1 MKTRFAFWTAL
12 GVEFALGTIFVRAE
26 LPPVAEG
33 AFDASM
39 QSRTVVTNRIKY
51 GTTPDSIGC
60 TQACPDQPRMFK
72 TVVTTVNNNFTL
84 DTVTFAENVSTTVH
98 WSSGLVDNIVSL
110 SGTMTCAGEN
120 YTCSGYKSLDTG
132 GSWVWTESTN
142 PGVTNTDSVG
152 CCSNMDPW
160 ASEYASES
168 QFCEEEIIHHFVET
182 LSDGPY
188 GYVGTNEVVNSLSD
202 EYTTGELIAPPSDP
216 YADNWAEGSK
226 TADAFSS
233 IADTELSA
241 DVGKMQFRFRVL
253 APAGQQFQISYTVH
267 YADDNGYYT
276 NWDEQIIGTGTGQYA
291 YYPQGGPIEYLP
303 PYVNSGS
310 GSCTNYIGARKWAT
324 IACASLGGGGG
335 GGCQSCKKTPGSWQ
349 AENTE
354 YGLRLSASLGS
365 DSYGDYSGSLTIAS
379 STPNTDITSPAGLNY
394 SGGLSDVVTI
404 MSSGN
409 LRQVKSSLMLADVI
423 TSSASSY
430 QIRLYSDP
438 GSSNS
443 TTHLYEPPG
452 SPFSTTTIEQIGS
465 TNHVRVTI
473 ANGTT
478 SVHDYEW
485 SDANK
490 GWTLISG
497 GGIRKEEFAW
507 NESALARTNTTR
519 NASDQIVFQQ
529 IGYYTDLTN
538 SGRVITRRVVGPS
551 GPALTTRWFYYENP
565 ATDGT
570 NYGLLKLMIE
580 PTGFWKKYEYDTNNR
595 VTKITSQFLNA
606 ATNAADNLCRVM
618 EIDYTPV
625 AAGCSSERRV
635 EKLLGQEI
643 SREYALDYGPE
654 RRTIH
659 CLTPGTTNLAASDNL
674 VSITKFYPSGSFVG
688 RLMSVSNVD
697 GTMQIYSYATNSTE
711 MTNIICSGQP
721 GPYGTN
727 IVDGTMTITVNGA
740 LGEILLRKTID
751 IASSPRITLSSESY
765 SYNDDIKLSYTV
777 TSLDGLSRSVQYA
790 CCGVDNTVE
799 KDGALTT
806 YLYDGLRRQTASM
819 RNGITVT
826 NVLDAAGN
834 TLQTVRIGTD
844 ASRITNSSSVFDVA
858 GRLVWQTN
866 ALGGATSF
874 TNVVDGSG
882 QTIVTNKYPDGGAR
896 IETRYQDGNLQKIT
910 GTAAFP
916 IRYAYGVMSESG
928 TQRVYTAEIKLDG
941 AGADTSECITNFT
954 DMAGRVY
961 KTFYAAAQSPY
972 PSNQVFYN
980 NLGQAYEQ
988 IDPDGVITLST
999 FNGKGEQ
1006 EYSVIDM
1013 NQNGA
1018 IDLGG
1023 TDRITRT
1030 VMDAHSDG
1038 GIDARRTLTYVWPTN
1053 SSTNCILAAM
1063 TRVSTDGLRVW
1074 RSVNGVT
1081 NSTVIV
1087 YDPPNGYR
1095 YVTNTAQ
1102 NGSYSVAITRYGT
1115 NVCQKTFDSTGAQ
1128 ILGTT
1133 FLHDTN
1139 GRPNRSID
1147 ARNGGT
1153 TNWFNEADQISS
1165 TKTPSPD
1172 GTQAGLVTT
1181 NFFDQ
1186 MGHQIGSLL
1195 PDSTTVTNQFGL
1207 SGLVTNI
1214 SGSRVYPVY
1223 YTYDSQGR
1231 LKTMTT
1237 WKNYAGNSGAATT
1250 TWNYNQYR
1258 GWLDN
1263 KRYAD
1268 NTGPNYTNSP
1278 AGRRQKRLWARGVL
1292 TTYNHDNAGDV
1303 SSTSYSDSTPGVDY
1317 TFDRR
1322 GRTTGITQ
1330 GTHTTTRLLD
1340 DAGNI
1345 LSDAYS
1351 DGVLSGLTISNNF
1364 DAQLR
1369 SISNGV
1375 WNGSAWLTQSKFM
1388 FDNASRLHSVS
1399 DGTNSATY
1407 SYLANSRLVSQ
1418 IGFTNNATGRMVT
1431 TKQYDFLNRLTNISS
1446 MEGATS
1452 VASFAYPYN
1461 TANQRTSVTNAD
1473 GSYWVYS
1480 YDNLGQ
1486 VTAGVKHWSDGTPV
1500 AAQQFS
1506 YAFDDIGNRISAAAG
1521 GDDSG
1526 FNLRTSTYSANALN
1540 QYTNRTVPGY
1550 VNVVGSASTNAIVT
1564 IWGSDGSVSAT
1575 SRRDNYY
1582 RGELA
1587 VDNSTNALWL
1597 IVTNV
1602 AVIPNDPNPDIVT
1615 NTIGST
1621 FVPKTPEA
1629 FYFDADGNQLS
1640 DGRWTNTW
1648 NAENRLI
1655 QMVSLTN
1662 APSGSKLRL
1671 RFSYDSQG
1679 RRITKQVESWTGS
1692 NWSVTT
1698 SNKFL
1703 YNGWNLIAELNGTN
1717 NSLIRSYI
1725 WGTDLSGSRQGAGGV
1740 GGLIAENDTVQGVLF
1755 AAFDGNGNVSALL
1768 KAIDGAV
1775 SANYEYGPF
1784 GEITKS
1790 SGPMSNRNRVRFST
1804 IYQDS
1809 ETDLIC
1815 YGDRYYT
1822 VDSGR
1827 WQSRDTIEERGGVN
1841 IYCFVRNSPTSTFDV
1856 LGRAPGDVTDE
1867 AVTWDPPASKCA
1879 KGLVQVFIQVGVG
1892 GFGPYSSFVDDGS
1905 AGYYATGTGCPEYP
1919 NFGFQGHFG
1928 DTPGGLT
1935 GPVRFITCAACAR
1948 PCQCT
1953 PNGGQTFT
1961 RQIETIWKC
1970 VTWKKGDTG
1979 SILSSTGDRPPFEPT
1994 TEEDMLTFLDVL
2006 TKKYPTYNS
2015 KCYTCLHKKKR

>member
-1 MKTRFAFWTAL
+1 MKTRFAFWPAL
-12 GVEFALGTIFVRAE
+12 GVVFSLGTIFVRAE

-84 DTVTFAENVSTTVH
+84 DTVTFAENDSTTIH
-98 WSSGLVDNIVSL
+98 WFSGLVDSIVSL
-110 SGTMTCAGEN
+110 SGTMTCSGEQFV
-120 YTCSGYKSLDTG
+120 CSGYKSLDTG
-132 GSWVWTESTN
+132 GSWVWTDSAN

-168 QFCEEEIIHHFVET
+168 QFCEGEIIHHFVET

-202 EYTTGELIAPPSDP
+202 EYTTGALIAPPSDS

-253 APAGQQFQISYTVH
+253 APTGQQFQISYTVH
-267 YADDNGYYT
+267 YADDTGYYT
-276 NWDEQIIGTGTGQYA
+276 NWDEQINGTGTGQYA

-303 PYVNSGS
+303 PYANSGS

-335 GGCQSCKKTPGSWQ
+335 GCQSCKKTPGSWQ

-354 YGLRLSASLGS
+354 YGLHLSASLGS
-365 DSYGDYSGSLTIAS
+365 DTYGDYSGSLTIAS
-379 STPNTDITSPAGLNY
+379 STPNTDITSPSGLNY

-404 MSSGN
+404 TSSGN

-423 TSSASSY
+423 TSSATSY
-430 QIRLYSDP
+430 QIQLYTDP

-478 SVHDYEW
+478 SVHDYVW

-490 GWTLISG
+490 GWTLTSG
-497 GGIRKEEFAW
+497 GGTRKDEFAW
-507 NESALARTNTTR
+507 NESALARTNTIR

-529 IGYYTDLTN
+529 ISYYTDLTN
-538 SGRVITRRVVGPS
+538 SGRAITRRVVGPS
-551 GPALTTRWFYYENP
+551 GPALTTQWSYYDNP

-618 EIDYTPV
+618 EINYTP
-625 AAGCSSERRV
+625 AASGCSSERRV

-654 RRTIH
+654 RRTIR

-674 VSITKFYPSGSFVG
+674 VSVTKFYPSGSFVG

-697 GTMQIYSYATNSTE
+697 GTMQIYTYATNSTE
-711 MTNIICSGQP
+711 MTNIVCSGQP

-727 IVDGTMTITVNGA
+727 IVDGTITITVNGA

-751 IASSPRITLSSESY
+751 IASSPRITLSSETY
-765 SYNDDIKLSYTV
+765 AYDDDIKQSYTV

-790 CCGVDNTVE
+790 CCGVDNTTE
-799 KDGALTT
+799 KDGTLTT
-806 YLYDGLRRQTASM
+806 YLYDGLRRQTAFM

-826 NVLDAAGN
+826 NVLDGAGN
-834 TLQTVRIGTD
+834 TLQTIRIGTD

-858 GRLVWQTN
+858 GRLAWQTN

-874 TNVVDGSG
+874 TNIVDGSG
-882 QTIVTNKYPDGGAR
+882 QTIVTNKYPDGGVR
-896 IETRYQDGNLQKIT
+896 IETRYQDGSLQRIT

-916 IRYAYGVMSESG
+916 IRYIYGVMSESG

-941 AGADTSECITNFT
+941 TGADTSECVTNFT
-954 DMAGRVY
+954 DMARREY

-980 NLGQAYEQ
+980 NLGQAYKQ
-988 IDPDGVITLST
+988 IDPDGVTTLSG

-1006 EYSVIDM
+1006 EYSVVDM
-1013 NQNGA
+1013 DQNGA

-1038 GIDARRTLTYVWPTN
+1038 GIDARRTLTYVWPTA

-1074 RSVNGVT
+1074 RSANGVT

-1087 YDPPNGYR
+1087 YDPSNGYR

-1102 NGSYSVAITRYGT
+1102 DGSYSIAITRYGT
-1115 NVCQKTFDSTGAQ
+1115 NVSQKTYDATGAQ
-1128 ILGTT
+1128 ILAAIFGQ
-1133 FLHDTN
+1133 DTH
-1139 GRPNRSID
+1139 GRPNRVID
-1147 ARNGGT
+1147 VRNGGT
-1153 TNWFNEADQISS
+1153 TNWFNDADQISS
-1165 TKTPSPD
+1165 SKTPSPD

-1181 NFFDQ
+1181 NFFDK
-1186 MGHQIGSLL
+1186 MRRMIGSKL
-1195 PDSTTVTNQFGL
+1195 PDNTVTTNRFDVNGL
-1207 SGLVTNI
+1207 MTN
-1214 SGSRVYPVY
+1214 SWGSRIYPVA
-1223 YTYDSQGR
+1223 YTFDPHGR
-1231 LKTMTT
+1231 IKTMTT
-1237 WKNYAGNSGAATT
+1237 WKNYSGNSGAAAT
-1250 TWNYNQYR
+1250 TWNYNPYR

-1263 KRYAD
+1263 KRFAD
-1268 NTGPNYTNSP
+1268 NTGPNYTNTP
-1278 AGRRQKRLWARGVL
+1278 AGRLQKRLWARGVL
-1292 TTYNHDNAGDV
+1292 TTYSHNNAGDV
-1303 SSTSYSDSTPGVDY
+1303 SSITYSDSTPLVDY

-1322 GRTTGITQ
+1322 GRQTGITQ
-1330 GTHTTTRLLD
+1330 GSHTTTRTLD
-1340 DAGNI
+1340 DRGNI
-1345 LSDAYS
+1345 LSEAYS
-1351 DGVLSGLTISNNF
+1351 DGVLSDLTITNVF
-1364 DAQLR
+1364 DSFLRRKTNGALGGSSWIAQSR
-1369 SISNGV
+1369 YSY
-1375 WNGSAWLTQSKFM
+1375 
-1388 FDNASRLHSVS
+1388 DDASRLHSVS

-1407 SYLANSRLVSQ
+1407 SYLANSPLVSQ
-1418 IGFTNNATGRMVT
+1418 IAFTNNTTGRMVT
-1431 TKQYDFLNRLTNISS
+1431 TKQHDFLNRLTNISS
-1446 MEGATS
+1446 VAGSTT

-1461 TANQRTSVTNAD
+1461 TAGQRTSVTNSD
-1473 GSYWVYS
+1473 GTYWVYS

-1486 VTAGVKHWSDGTPV
+1486 VTAGNKYWSDGTAV
-1500 AAQQFS
+1500 TGQQFS
-1506 YAFDDIGNRISAAAG
+1506 YAFDDIGNRTSTAVG
-1521 GDDSG
+1521 GDENG
-1526 FNLRTSTYSANALN
+1526 ANLRSATYGANTLN

-1550 VNVVGSASTNAIVT
+1550 VNVIGSAGTSAVVT
-1564 IWGSDGSVSAT
+1564 VWGSDGSYSAT
-1575 SRRDNYY
+1575 SRKDKYY
-1582 RGELA
+1582 RGELM

-1597 IVTNV
+1597 TVTNV

-1629 FYFDADGNQLS
+1629 FYIDADGNQLS

-1648 NAENRLI
+1648 NGENRLV

-1662 APSGSKLRL
+1662 GPSGSKLRL
-1671 RFSYDSQG
+1671 SFSYDSQG
-1679 RRITKQVESWTGS
+1679 RRITKQVETWTGS
-1692 NWSVTT
+1692 AWSVTA

-1703 YNGWNLIAELNGTN
+1703 YDGWNLIAELNGTN
-1717 NSLIRSYI
+1717 NSVVRSYI
-1725 WGTDLSGSRQGAGGV
+1725 WGTDLSASQQGAGGV
-1740 GGLIAENDTVQGVLF
+1740 GGLLGVNDVAKGVHF
-1755 AAFDGNGNVSALL
+1755 IAFDGNGNVAGLIKASDGTLSAT
-1768 KAIDGAV
+1768 
-1775 SANYEYGPF
+1775 YEYGPF
-1784 GEITKS
+1784 GEVVKS
-1790 SGPMSNRNRVRFST
+1790 SGAMAKVNPIRFST
-1804 IYQDS
+1804 KYQDDES
-1809 ETDLIC
+1809 DLLY
-1815 YGDRYYT
+1815 YGYRYFNQNL
-1822 VDSGR
+1822 GR
-1827 WQSRDTIEERGGVN
+1827 WESADPLGEPGFEESISLRQRTTNQMPTSRYVFLRNAPVQKVDALGLITFHGCNQQQQTELTQAFDNFCGKLQLRSFACCIRN
-1841 IYCFVRNSPTSTFDV
+1841 RDLAYSLRKICDASSLQIYCEHSDGGNCKDS
-1856 LGRAPGDVTDE
+1856 
-1867 AVTWDPPASKCA
+1867 CA
-1879 KGLVQVFIQVGVG
+1879 WTHWFRTIDNRPIIHICPDGLTE
-1892 GFGPYSSFVDDGS
+1892 S
-1905 AGYYATGTGCPEYP
+1905 AGCPERGCTIIHEMTHTTNWSNGETWAQNTEVCAGCP
-1919 NFGFQGHFG
+1919 PT
-1928 DTPGGLT
+1928 D
-1935 GPVRFITCAACAR
+1935 RF
-1948 PCQCT
+1948 
-1953 PNGGQTFT
+1953 PNG
-1961 RQIETIWKC
+1961 
-1970 VTWKKGDTG
+1970 
-1979 SILSSTGDRPPFEPT
+1979 PPPWNE
-1994 TEEDMLTFLDVL
+1994 
-2006 TKKYPTYNS
+2006 
-2015 KCYTCLHKKKR
+2015 